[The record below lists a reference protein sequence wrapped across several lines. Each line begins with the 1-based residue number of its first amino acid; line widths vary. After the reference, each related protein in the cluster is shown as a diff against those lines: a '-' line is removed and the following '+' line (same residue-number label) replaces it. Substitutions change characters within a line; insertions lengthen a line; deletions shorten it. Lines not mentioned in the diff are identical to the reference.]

1 MLPTWRFGNQRGTS
15 TLEFIVVLPTL
26 LFLLFGIIEISR
38 AFFTLNL
45 ATTAAREMARAAAVI
60 KDCSAGASPGCE
72 SFASPGPPSAIQR
85 MNDILPSTWSPTGNV
100 TCSTNP
106 CASDA
111 QVVATVNLNF
121 QTVVP
126 LLQPALGTSFAITQT
141 ARARYE

>member
-1 MLPTWRFGNQRGTS
+1 MLPTRRFGNQRGTS

-26 LFLLFGIIEISR
+26 LFLLFGIIEVSR

-45 ATTAAREMARAAAVI
+45 ATTAAREMARAAAV
-60 KDCSAGASPGCE
+60 APAASFPD
-72 SFASPGPPSAIQR
+72 PPSAMQR
-85 MNDILPSTWSPTGNV
+85 MNDILPSGWSPTGGV
-100 TCSTNP
+100 TCSVNP

-111 QVVATVNLNF
+111 QVVATVTLNF

-126 LLQPALGTSFAITQT
+126 LLQPALGSSMVITQT